1 MPRTYLRWILL
12 LAISSCLAVLCAC
25 ASATSGAIDIE
36 QFKDNAEGAGTSGEY
51 VIGVGDMLNIQV
63 YNDTQVSGK
72 MRVRSDGRISLPLV
86 NEVVAAGK
94 TPVALAADLETGL
107 KKFILNPQVTV
118 SLEDV
123 TLMISVLG
131 EVTKP
136 GPQPLLHESGVAD
149 ALAAAGG
156 LTPFAHKDR
165 IFVIR
170 ARPQP
175 VRIHFTYDA
184 VTKGIGRA
192 PSFRLRAGDVVVVE

>member
-1 MPRTYLRWILL
+1 V
-12 LAISSCLAVLCAC
+12 CCAC
-25 ASATSGAIDIE
+25 ASAIGGAIDVD
-36 QFKDNAEGAGTSGEY
+36 QFKDEGEVATTPGEY
-51 VIGVGDMLNIQV
+51 VIGVGDMLNILV

-72 MRVRSDGRISLPLV
+72 MRVRSDGRISLALL
-86 NEVVAAGK
+86 NDVVAAGK
-94 TPVALAADLETGL
+94 TPAALAADIETGL

-136 GPQPLLHESGVAD
+136 GPQPLLRESGVAD

-156 LTPFAHKDR
+156 LSAFAHKDR

-184 VTKGIGRA
+184 LTKGIGHA